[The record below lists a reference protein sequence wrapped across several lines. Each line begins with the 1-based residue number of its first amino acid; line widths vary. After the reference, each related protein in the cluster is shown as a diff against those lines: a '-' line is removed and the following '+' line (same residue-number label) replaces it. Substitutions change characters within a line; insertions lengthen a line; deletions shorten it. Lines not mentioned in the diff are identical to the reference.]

1 MGISISDIKRIVKV
15 ILVQKSKMWP
25 WEWVANQCRKKKNT
39 ADEKVQELR
48 GQDVVQTIHPEAEAA
63 KNQHRGW
70 VEQKM
75 LN

>member
-1 MGISISDIKRIVKV
+1 MGYYST
-15 ILVQKSKMWP
+15 
-25 WEWVANQCRKKKNT
+25 RKKKNT

-48 GQDVVQTIHPEAEAA
+48 GQDVVQTIHPEAEVA

-70 VEQKM
+70 VEQKT